1 MSDMDRDNDDYFN
14 GPEIKVK
21 IKIKLK
27 FKDNKFYVNCLQ
39 CRNLVSYLTLFIQ
52 KIMSGIKFN

>member
-1 MSDMDRDNDDYFN
+1 MDRDNDDYFN
-14 GPEIKVK
+14 GPEIKGK

-39 CRNLVSYLTLFIQ
+39 CRNLVS
-52 KIMSGIKFN
+52 